1 MAAFTGGS
9 GDAVIGGGSDVLLQL
24 HRVEGR

>member
-1 MAAFTGGS
+1 MAAFAGGS
-9 GDAVIGGGSDVLLQL
+9 GDAVIGGSSDVLLQL